1 MHDLHQ
7 AQILQL
13 NKIQQ
18 KFEHQQAICS
28 NFPSNA
34 TSGLAPTH
42 YNSSSGDPSSAYMT
56 KQSGLNTGHHL
67 QISMEK
73 VLKQAEIEREQS
85 NSNDVAASPTM
96 RPQND
101 EMEPPIQNRFRP
113 PTGELLS
120 KRSQLGQNQM
130 NSAREEL
137 EA

>member
-1 MHDLHQ
+1 MNNAETQFQSPNFANYMHDLQQ

-18 KFEHQQAICS
+18 KFEHHQAISS
-28 NFPSNA
+28 NFPSNP

-42 YNSSSGDPSSAYMT
+42 FNSSSGDPSTAYMT

-73 VLKQAEIEREQS
+73 VLKQAEVEREQS

-96 RPQND
+96 RTQND
-101 EMEPPIQNRFRP
+101 DIEPPIQNRLRP

-120 KRSQLGQNQM
+120 KRS
-130 NSAREEL
+130 
-137 EA
+137 